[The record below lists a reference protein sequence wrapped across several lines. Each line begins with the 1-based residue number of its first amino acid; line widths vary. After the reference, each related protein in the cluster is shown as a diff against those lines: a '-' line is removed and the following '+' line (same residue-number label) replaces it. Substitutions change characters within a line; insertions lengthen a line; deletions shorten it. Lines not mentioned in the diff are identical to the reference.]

1 MGGGLQ
7 VEAVARRCGGSGAS
21 LSFPKQLLHKM
32 PHIEAFCEE
41 TAPPMRRLSPCIT
54 RSAFS
59 KAPQRIMP
67 KKDHKDEGLKDE
79 AKGRAKQAAGALSG
93 DDEMKHEGQAEQK
106 KGEAK
111 QKLHDAKEKMKG
123 ND

>member
-1 MGGGLQ
+1 
-7 VEAVARRCGGSGAS
+7 
-21 LSFPKQLLHKM
+21 
-32 PHIEAFCEE
+32 
-41 TAPPMRRLSPCIT
+41 
-54 RSAFS
+54 
-59 KAPQRIMP
+59 MP